1 MHSMRYWSLL
11 SWSVAR
17 NSPCSTYVA
26 SVVQPIN
33 RCESSAWSPGTIA
46 VVFVGFD
53 FLHASASAK
62 VVNFALKKGV
72 TFVRVVFVCVVLA
85 LITRLT

>member
-1 MHSMRYWSLL
+1 
-11 SWSVAR
+11 
-17 NSPCSTYVA
+17 
-26 SVVQPIN
+26 
-33 RCESSAWSPGTIA
+33 
-46 VVFVGFD
+46 VFVGFD